1 MANHHTIPKG
11 LASILTYC
19 KLEYDDYLNN
29 ECVVDLQRHSNHPTY
44 DHNIAF
50 ILGIAHAKGLLKQ
63 QSLKQF
69 GFNLAGKMEYNEIN
83 NNHLRP
89 DDYTL
94 DDLIASY
101 PQ

>member
-19 KLEYDDYLNN
+19 ELEYDDYLNT
-29 ECVVDLQRHSNHPTY
+29 ECVVDLQNHSNHPTY

-50 ILGIAHAKGLLKQ
+50 ILGHAYAKGVLNQ
-63 QSLKQF
+63 QSLNQF
-69 GFNLAGKMEYNEIN
+69 GFNLVGKMEHNEIN
-83 NNHLRP
+83 NHHLHP
-89 DDYTL
+89 DAYTL
-94 DDLIASY
+94 ADLIASY